1 MTAGGSAPERGG
13 PLVLAIESSCDE
25 TAAAVLDG
33 WRSLRSS
40 VVHSQIPV
48 HAQYGGVVPELA
60 SRNHVVAIN
69 GVVQRA
75 LDEAACTVDD
85 LGAVAVTRA
94 PGLVGSLL
102 VGIEFAKGIGLVR
115 DIPVVGVHH
124 LAGHLM
130 APFLEV
136 AEGFA
141 EPGWP
146 FVGLIV
152 SGGHT
157 SLVLSEGPDRW
168 TTLGRT
174 LDDAAGEAY
183 DKVSKRLG
191 LGYPGGA
198 VLDRIARSGRADA
211 WDVPRP
217 MVRKPGYDFSF
228 SGIKTW
234 VAHHLAARG
243 PLDDPDRADLVASFQ
258 EAVAETLVIKT
269 LRAVRDTGVRRVVI
283 SGGVAANGRLRA
295 LMLERCARRG
305 VDVVAPPLS
314 LCTDNAAMIG
324 AAGYGAAWR
333 AIRAGRGFDGY
344 ALDASSSEPID
355 RSAAATG

>member
-1 MTAGGSAPERGG
+1 VTLRPLAPERGG

-69 GVVQRA
+69 DVVRRA
-75 LDEAACTVDD
+75 LAEADCRVDD

-94 PGLVGSLL
+94 PGLTGSLL
-102 VGIEFAKGIGLVR
+102 VGIEFAKGIGLVH

-136 AEGFA
+136 ADGFA
-141 EPGWP
+141 EPDWP

-157 SLVLSEGPDRW
+157 SLVLAEAPGRW

-198 VLDRIARSGRADA
+198 VLDRLAQGGRPDA
-211 WDVPRP
+211 LDVPRP

-234 VAHHLAARG
+234 VANHLDATG
-243 PLDDPDRADLVASFQ
+243 IPDGETRADLVASFQ

-269 LRAVRDTGVRRVVI
+269 MRAVRDTGVRRVVL
-283 SGGVAANGRLRA
+283 SGGVAANSRLRSY
-295 LMLERCARRG
+295 MRERCAKKG
-305 VDVVAPPLS
+305 IDVVAPPLS

-324 AAGYGAAWR
+324 AAGYEAAWT
-333 AIRAGRGFDGY
+333 AIESGSGFVTHD
-344 ALDASSSEPID
+344 LDASSSEPLD
-355 RSAAATG
+355 RSPRDAA